1 MCAFV
6 DSDEGN
12 ARFLCAPGS
21 ALRPAAWFP
30 CVDDG
35 GSLVHF
41 SAVVKVDPDL
51 TAVLPGVLT
60 KTELV
65 EETMTTDD
73 GSTTDAVATGV

>member
-41 SAVVKVDPDL
+41 SAVVRSTRTSPRFSRGCSPRRTSSRRRYDRT
-51 TAVLPGVLT
+51 TAHA
-60 KTELV
+60 
-65 EETMTTDD
+65 
-73 GSTTDAVATGV
+73 DAVATGV